1 MLFEN
6 FVLVSLLL
14 NCILLFLQLEVIIL
28 DLGQENFRSQT
39 LVVNKKKINSRASA
53 RLYFYQEDSVG
64 VVSISLFSQA
74 TIQTLWTYHVIEY

>member
-28 DLGQENFRSQT
+28 DLGQENFRYQT

-53 RLYFYQEDSVG
+53 RLYFYQEDTVG
-64 VVSISLFSQA
+64 VISISLFSQA
-74 TIQTLWTYHVIEY
+74 TIQTL